1 MTGQPERD
9 LRAQVK
15 AALTT
20 ARISQAEAARQLD
33 LSTKHMSQML
43 TGRATLT
50 LDWADR
56 ILTLCG
62 MTLAVVAAPAAN
74 QSRPTQPRIALDDL
88 TSDALDALY
97 DRLEA
102 AESTEQARQ
111 LDTCREAFA
120 SATSRAARAEAR
132 VREQQAGHAGLMKAT
147 VELITSIGRAR
158 HILATE
164 VLGWVEPGEDYSLDQ
179 IVDHVVAED
188 RADQSTIRRLEAEN
202 ARYEEVVV
210 GDLNEANTS
219 LQRQAARAEATV
231 ARVRQTVDAGPVG
244 SCCAHLIR
252 AALNP
257 PAT

>member
-1 MTGQPERD
+1 MTTQPERD

-74 QSRPTQPRIALDDL
+74 QSRPTQPRISLDDL
-88 TSDALDALY
+88 TSDALDQLY
-97 DRLEA
+97 ADLDRYKE
-102 AESTEQARQ
+102 
-111 LDTCREAFA
+111 
-120 SATSRAARAEAR
+120 
-132 VREQQAGHAGLMKAT
+132 
-147 VELITSIGRAR
+147 
-158 HILATE
+158 
-164 VLGWVEPGEDYSLDQ
+164 
-179 IVDHVVAED
+179 
-188 RADQSTIRRLEAEN
+188 
-202 ARYEEVVV
+202 VV
-210 GDLNEANTS
+210 GDLNEANTG
-219 LQRQAARAEATV
+219 LQRQAARAAATV
-231 ARVRQTVDAGPVG
+231 ARVRQAVDAGPVG

-257 PAT
+257 APAVKRCGCGRPDPGPCQPCPNGSPSLHCACECAPAEGAA